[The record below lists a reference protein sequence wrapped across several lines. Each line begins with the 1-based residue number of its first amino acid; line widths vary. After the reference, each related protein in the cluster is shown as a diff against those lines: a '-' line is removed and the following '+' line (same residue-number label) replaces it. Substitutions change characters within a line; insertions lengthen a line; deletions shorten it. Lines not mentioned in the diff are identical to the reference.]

1 MGFIFA
7 FFVLCLI
14 INSNILSV
22 FVNASKVFTTLMAL
36 VINLQSEVETFQEAL
51 SLVKLMPI
59 FASFLFS
66 INTLSASRWLKQDFN
81 RGRLLLFFFL
91 WEKKNFLV
99 LAVYIFAS
107 LRDMSQGGWS
117 GESFHCFS
125 SMNIKKEKSTL
136 EFYRN
141 WNILLFFRSVFV
153 VSQYRTTQ
161 LHKSIGIKKMYS
173 T

>member
-1 MGFIFA
+1 MARNRCMRRYTTRHKSIHNERFSTPKKKIIDARPKYAQYDTETHWLGSIAFSQAFSQNIANLDLDFVRYGIEKCNLSVICMGFIFA

-36 VINLQSEVETFQEAL
+36 VINLQSKVETFQEAL

-66 INTLSASRWLKQDFN
+66 INTLSASRWLKQGFN

-91 WEKKNFLV
+91 
-99 LAVYIFAS
+99 
-107 LRDMSQGGWS
+107 
-117 GESFHCFS
+117 
-125 SMNIKKEKSTL
+125 
-136 EFYRN
+136 
-141 WNILLFFRSVFV
+141 
-153 VSQYRTTQ
+153 
-161 LHKSIGIKKMYS
+161 
-173 T
+173 